1 MRLLIIDD
9 DVAHG
14 ESLTDLLQTRGHEA
28 YFARSFPEACWL
40 LDLFRFQLAVVDYDM
55 PGLNGLE
62 LFRRLRTQDAT
73 LKAIIMSAREPDGRL
88 LEELES
94 TPFLPK
100 PFRVKQLLE
109 AISRTLPTPLSSP
122 PMLRVSFSLQRL
134 EKKS

>member
-55 PGLNGLE
+55 PGLNGPE
-62 LFRRLRTQDAT
+62 LVRRLRTQDAT
-73 LKAIIMSAREPDGRL
+73 LKAIKVDKRFEGFALVREPRL
-88 LEELES
+88 S
-94 TPFLPK
+94 VMPVPAK
-100 PFRVKQLLE
+100 IDKLLRE
-109 AISRTLPTPLSSP
+109 MAGL
-122 PMLRVSFSLQRL
+122 
-134 EKKS
+134 